1 MREEL
6 QGLQPQLEQT
16 SLETME
22 LIKAIERDTEEVA
35 VVKKVVEADEAV
47 ANAAATDAKA
57 IKVSNT
63 IDNCSRIGLE
73 ISRVHAV
80 F

>member
-16 SLETME
+16 SLETKE

-35 VVKKVVEADEAV
+35 VVKKVVEADEAI

-57 IKVSNT
+57 IKVSDT
-63 IDNCSRIGLE
+63 SMIG
-73 ISRVHAV
+73 
-80 F
+80 